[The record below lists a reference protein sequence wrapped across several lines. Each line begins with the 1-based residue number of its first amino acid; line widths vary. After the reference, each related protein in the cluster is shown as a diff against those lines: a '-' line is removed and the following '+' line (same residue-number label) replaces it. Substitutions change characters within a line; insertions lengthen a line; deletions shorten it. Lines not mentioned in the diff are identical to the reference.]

1 MRSLC
6 GDPRFSN
13 AACTGLGGT
22 PSPSGQPQYY
32 PAHLCWAVRE
42 VASQGGAGVQRGGQ
56 MPHQGGAGA
65 GEGRAGFLHLLV
77 TSPHVSP
84 SSAQHTA
91 VEEDAQ

>member
-1 MRSLC
+1 M
-6 GDPRFSN
+6 
-13 AACTGLGGT
+13 
-22 PSPSGQPQYY
+22 
-32 PAHLCWAVRE
+32 
-42 VASQGGAGVQRGGQ
+42 GAGVQRGGQ

-84 SSAQHTA
+84 SSAQHPA